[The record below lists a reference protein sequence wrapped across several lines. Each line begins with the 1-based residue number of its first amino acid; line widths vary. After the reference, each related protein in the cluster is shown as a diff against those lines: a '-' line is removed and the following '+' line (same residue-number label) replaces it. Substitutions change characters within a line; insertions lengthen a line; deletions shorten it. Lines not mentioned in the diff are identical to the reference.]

1 MAIQPGCVVEVF
13 AAHITP
19 PKRKYFVVCCL
30 DPPLLGFFINSE
42 IREYVARRPR
52 LRAAQVSLLK
62 AEHAF
67 LRHDSWLDC
76 SDVHTFTIEFLER
89 EVRTN
94 PPALLGQLSVNALA
108 AMLVAVVNGYTL
120 AGDHIRRICAALG
133 SNEQR
138 SPRGSAPAH
147 PGD

>member
-1 MAIQPGCVVEVF
+1 MAIQLGCVIEVF

-19 PKRKYFVVCCL
+19 PKKKYFVVCCL
-30 DPPLLGFFINSE
+30 DAPLLGFFVNSA

-52 LRAAQVSLLK
+52 LKAAQVPLLK

-76 SDVHTFTIEFLER
+76 SDIHTFTIEFLER

-94 PPALLGQLSVNALA
+94 PPALLGQLSANARA
-108 AMLVAVVNGYTL
+108 AMLTAVGNGYTL
-120 AGDHIRRICAALG
+120 AGDHIRRIRAAF
-133 SNEQR
+133 
-138 SPRGSAPAH
+138 A
-147 PGD
+147 